1 MTEEFEVL
9 KFDSDYEIGIKYPH
23 PIVKI
28 STKKI
33 VSECVDNGYY
43 RVCINLKRV
52 FKHRLIAIQ
61 WIENDDPETKDQIDH
76 INRNK
81 LDNRIENLRWISQSE
96 NIKNRDKYQK
106 QQCEYIS
113 KLPENSIKIDDYN
126 GIELDRYYY
135 DTDSEKLYLQTVTKN
150 VRYKIIKPSLN
161 KNLLTVYLVDVN
173 GKRYGRSYPKM
184 INDLKQIL

>member
-1 MTEEFEVL
+1 MTEEFEAL
-9 KFDSDYEIGIKYPH
+9 KFDSDYEIGINYPH

-28 STKKI
+28 STKRI
-33 VSECVDNGYY
+33 VSEWIDKGYL
-43 RVCINLKRV
+43 RLAINLKRV
-52 FKHRLIAIQ
+52 YKHRLIAIQ
-61 WIENDDPETKDQIDH
+61 WIENDDPETKVQIDH
-76 INRNK
+76 INRDK
-81 LDNRIENLRWISQSE
+81 LDNRIENLRWSTKGD

-106 QQCEYIS
+106 QKSEFVS
-113 KLPENSIKIDDYN
+113 ELPENSIKIDDYN

-135 DTDSEKLYLQTVTKN
+135 DTDSERLYLQTVTKN

-173 GKRYGRSYPKM
+173 GKCYGRSYPKM